1 MAKHTT
7 IGHEARSFEITR
19 TDAVQVP
26 DREYKHTQPTSKQCH
41 QVCFLLW
48 SLGIPRSSKIALLYA
63 GPLPHTFRFPYDTKW
78 VLATL
83 GTFVFFTCFLG
94 VRYLGSPL
102 NQKMTQSLTLHCP
115 SFFFWIENT
124 QTSLIIKSSRYIME
138 KSQYKKRG
146 TLFNPNRKIK
156 DA

>member
-63 GPLPHTFRFPYDTKW
+63 GPLPHTFRSPYDTRW
-78 VLATL
+78 VLAML
-83 GTFVFFTCFLG
+83 WN
-94 VRYLGSPL
+94 VRL
-102 NQKMTQSLTLHCP
+102 LHLLSWSKISRIPPKTKDDPIINCSSP
-115 SFFFWIENT
+115 SFFFIIENA

-138 KSQYKKRG
+138 KSLYKKTG

-156 DA
+156 AA